1 MSMRSIIILLTLLFL
16 LINAKKVIAQTGKYS
31 ISGGLNLSTPT
42 LVFRNENNLRN
53 TIPSLQIGLN
63 RRFEISS
70 LMTIKLS
77 FGFLNNSFSAES
89 NFINMGSGKHIKKID
104 MSYGYFEIDYLLN
117 RKIRNYNYFFGVGI
131 RGKRIIYEN
140 FSEMYQ
146 FSGLNSAG
154 IGGNLILGFQFDNA
168 MRKPYVQINYFYSF
182 SKSAYNSVRVNNE
195 IFTDELKD
203 RSFGLVIGFNLNK

>member
-1 MSMRSIIILLTLLFL
+1 MRSVTILLTILFL
-16 LINAKKVIAQTGKYS
+16 LNTKKIIAQSGKYS

-42 LVFRNENNLRN
+42 LIFRNENNLRK
-53 TIPSLQIGLN
+53 TIPSMQIALN
-63 RRFEISS
+63 RRLEISS

-77 FGFLNNSFSAES
+77 FGFLNNSFSAERD
-89 NFINMGSGKHIKKID
+89 FINMGSGKLIKKID
-104 MSYGYFEIDYLLN
+104 MGYGYFEIDYLLN
-117 RKIRNYNYFFGVGI
+117 RKIRNYNYFFGAGI
-131 RGKRIIYEN
+131 RGNRIIYEN
-140 FSEMYQ
+140 FSEMYL

-168 MRKPYVQINYFYSF
+168 IRKPYVQINYFYSF

-203 RSFGLVIGFNLNK
+203 KSFGLVIGFNLSK

>member
-1 MSMRSIIILLTLLFL
+1 MLMRSVTILLTILFL
-16 LINAKKVIAQTGKYS
+16 LNTKKIIAQSGKYS

-42 LVFRNENNLRN
+42 LIFRNENNLRK
-53 TIPSLQIGLN
+53 TIPSMQIALN
-63 RRFEISS
+63 RRLEISS

-77 FGFLNNSFSAES
+77 FGFLNNSFSAERD
-89 NFINMGSGKHIKKID
+89 FINMGSGKLIKKID
-104 MSYGYFEIDYLLN
+104 MGYGYFEIDYLLN
-117 RKIRNYNYFFGVGI
+117 RKIRNYNYFFGAGI
-131 RGKRIIYEN
+131 RGNRIIYEN
-140 FSEMYQ
+140 FSEMYL

-168 MRKPYVQINYFYSF
+168 IRKPYVQINYFYSF

-203 RSFGLVIGFNLNK
+203 KSFGLVIGFNLSK